1 MGGLARAKT
10 HGGMWRGGVGRTG
23 FGGLTMRGRKNR
35 LLARFST
42 YLRPPKMVNVHIEY
56 CGAW

>member
-10 HGGMWRGGVGRTG
+10 HGACGGEGWVGPRGL
-23 FGGLTMRGRKNR
+23 GGDGKINR